1 MLDFSILFLAVEYLS
16 FSFFDLQKFS
26 CPSRLRV
33 VHRGDQCISQI
44 WSAHAHRHDA
54 DLDNSCVFKTQVS
67 HAMGDLCTK
76 GLSAPKI
83 RIVLCDEIF
92 EGNDQH
98 QDLPSTIQV
107 APIL

>member
-1 MLDFSILFLAVEYLS
+1 MLEFSILFLVVEYLS

-26 CPSRLRV
+26 CLARLRV

-44 WSAHAHRHDA
+44 WSSHDA
-54 DLDNSCVFKTQVS
+54 DLDNSCVFKTRVS
-67 HAMGDLCTK
+67 DVTGDLCNK
-76 GLSAPKI
+76 GLSAAKI
-83 RIVLCDEIF
+83 RVVLCDEIF

-98 QDLPSTIQV
+98 QDLPLAIQV